1 MQQKFFNATDLRAL
15 GGDWAAL
22 ADAIRERRKTSVFG
36 LGWAEKALVAAHVGA
51 PLLFV
56 AKDEA
61 SAGRLTE
68 RIAEWLPEGRVA
80 YLPPKDDVLIY
91 RKRFQSSALAE
102 RMSVLVRL
110 AEGRLDCC
118 VTSAQSLVQYVP
130 QRERLIASAAS
141 VAVGGECD
149 PVALAEKLTALGYI
163 RCDAAEEKNTF
174 ALHGDILSVFPPDRE
189 RPLRI
194 SFFGDEVESIKT
206 FDPETMSSLAVE
218 NRLDFMPAGDVFATS
233 EEVRGALAAAKKVIA
248 KTDGHARDRLDAIV
262 AELEAETSIGQT
274 FQWLLPWLAMSRFA
288 LFDYLPDGAYV
299 FVADPSGVAAKLEL
313 YLREHRE
320 RVKALAV
327 DGEVLGAHMN
337 CLAAAD
343 EALARLTE
351 RGVTGFIPTRS
362 TNRVYSAERAFSP
375 AFARVEDYS
384 LNVQKLYSDLTNYM
398 HAGYAVALCMGDRA
412 RAQSIAMSLKD
423 NDIPCRVSDDVD
435 LVPGTLTATPIAL
448 SYGFCLPGIKFVAIG
463 MRDIS
468 RSRTV
473 RSAASGTWLFTLP
486 RKGDYVVH
494 EVHGIG
500 RCLGIEKIEFQGI
513 MRDYV
518 VIEYRDGGLLQV
530 PIDQLDRLS
539 RYSGSERV
547 PRLSKLGG
555 KEFEKIKKDVY
566 RSVKKMAID
575 LAALYAERESR
586 KGYRYEPDTD
596 DQKRFEDAFPYE
608 ETPDQLRAVAEIK
621 EDMESGRVMDR
632 LLCGD
637 VGYGK
642 TEVAFRA
649 IFKTVIEAKQAVI
662 LAPTTLLATQH
673 YKTACERFRD
683 FGIDIELL
691 TRFRSP
697 DLVRASLDRVKS
709 GAAHLVIGTH
719 RLLSKDVE
727 FNDLGLI
734 VLDEEQRFGVEH
746 KEKLKVLKP
755 DVNVLTLSATP
766 IPRTLNMAM
775 TGIRDI
781 SVLETPPTSRIP
793 VQTYVTELT
802 DALLRD
808 ALMRELARGGQ
819 AFILYNRVDGIEN
832 FAQKVKTIGPE
843 ARVVVGH
850 GQMEQ
855 RALEE
860 NVGAFYARTVDVLV
874 CTTIIENGIDV
885 PDANTLIVCD
895 ADRLGLAQ
903 LYQLRGRVGRRNR
916 LAYAYFTTPEGKVL
930 TEDASKRLT
939 AIMDFTE
946 FGSGFRIAMRD
957 LEIRGAG
964 TILGREQ
971 HGHIEK
977 VGYDL
982 YCKMLA
988 KSVEE
993 VRSGKTQEEEEPEL
1007 SVKLDAYLDQGY
1019 VGSVDER
1026 LKILKAISALASAE
1040 EAWELVQTLSDAYG
1054 KPPKP
1059 LLNLIDLGLVKNLA
1073 RKARVKRVFVT
1084 DRAAEIVF
1092 RDASGVRNEKTIGAL
1107 ASMSGKCTLV
1117 GDEEPKVVFDCRYD
1131 SNENKFALIAEF
1143 LRKCV

>member
-1 MQQKFFNATDLRAL
+1 ML
-15 GGDWAAL
+15 GGDFAAL
-22 ADAIRERRKTSVFG
+22 ADAVAEGRRTSVFG
-36 LGWAEKALVAAHVGA
+36 LGYSEKALVAAHVGA
-51 PLLFV
+51 PVFFV

-61 SAGRLTE
+61 SALRLTE
-68 RIAEWLPEGRVA
+68 RIAEWRPAGRVA

-91 RKRFQSSALAE
+91 RKRFQSQSLAE
-102 RMSVLVRL
+102 RMSVLARL

-130 QRERLIASAAS
+130 PVDRLVARAAS
-141 VAVGGECD
+141 VATGEDFD
-149 PVALAEKLTALGYI
+149 PLALAEKLAAMGYTRYDTA
-163 RCDAAEEKNTF
+163 DEKNTF

-189 RPLRI
+189 LPLRI
-194 SFFGDEVESIKT
+194 SFFGDTVESIKT
-206 FDPETMSSLAVE
+206 FDPESMTAVGE
-218 NRLDFMPAGDVFATS
+218 EQRVDFIPAGDVFATAD
-233 EEVRGALAAAKKVIA
+233 EIGRALDRAAKAAA
-248 KTDGHARDRLDAIV
+248 KTDGHARERLDAIL
-262 AELEAETSIGQT
+262 AELEGEGAVGQSL
-274 FQWLLPWLAMSRFA
+274 QWLLPWLDTARAS
-288 LFDYLPDGAYV
+288 LFDYLPQDAV
-299 FVADPSGVAAKLEL
+299 IFVDDPSGVAEKADL
-313 YLREHRE
+313 YLREHAE
-320 RVKALAV
+320 RVKALAP
-327 DGEVLGAHMN
+327 DGEVLKEHAA
-337 CLAAAD
+337 CLMSRD
-343 EALARLTE
+343 EAFARLTA
-351 RGVTGFIPTRS
+351 GGITGFLPTRS
-362 TNRVYSAERAFSP
+362 TNSVYSAERAFAP
-375 AFARVEDYS
+375 AFARIEDYS
-384 LNVQKLYSDLTNYM
+384 LNAQKLYSDISNYLT
-398 HAGYAVALCMGDRA
+398 AGYAVVLCMGDPAQA
-412 RAQSIAMSLKD
+412 RSIALSLKD
-423 NDIPCRVSDDVD
+423 CDVPCRIADDVGI
-435 LVPGTLTATPIAL
+435 VPGTLTATPIAL
-448 SYGFCLPGIKFVAIG
+448 SYGFCIPGAKLVAIG
-463 MRDIS
+463 KRDIS
-468 RSRTV
+468 RSRSV
-473 RSAASGTWLFTLP
+473 RGSVGGAWLFTLP

-518 VIEYRDGGLLQV
+518 VIEYRDGGQLQV

-539 RYSGSERV
+539 RYSGSERA

-566 RSVKKMAID
+566 RSVKKLAID

-586 KGYRYEPDTD
+586 KGYRYAPDTE
-596 DQKRFEDAFPYE
+596 DQKRFEDAFPYD
-608 ETPDQLRAVAEIK
+608 ETPDQLRAVREIK
-621 EDMESGRVMDR
+621 QDMEQGKVMDR

-697 DLVRASLDRVKS
+697 DLVRESLDKVKS

-719 RLLSKDVE
+719 RLLSKDVQ
-727 FNDLGLI
+727 FNDLGLV

-819 AFILYNRVDGIEN
+819 AFILYNRVEGISA
-832 FAQKVKTIGPE
+832 FAEKVKSVVPE

-850 GQMEQ
+850 GQMDQREIEQ
-855 RALEE
+855 
-860 NVGAFYARTVDVLV
+860 NVGAFYARTADVLV

-916 LAYAYFTTPEGKVL
+916 LAYAYFTTQEGKVL
-930 TEDASKRLT
+930 SEDASKRLT

-964 TILGREQ
+964 SILGREQ

-982 YCKMLA
+982 YCKILA

-993 VRSGKTQEEEEPEL
+993 IRTGKVEEDREPEIN
-1007 SVKLDAYLDQGY
+1007 VRLDAYLDRQY
-1019 VGSVDER
+1019 VSSVDER
-1026 LKILKAISALASAE
+1026 LKILKAVSALTSAE
-1040 EAWELVQTLSDAYG
+1040 EAWNLVQTLTDAYG
-1054 KPPKP
+1054 KPPKA
-1059 LLNLIDLGLVKNLA
+1059 LINLINIGLVKNLA
-1073 RKARVKRVFVT
+1073 RKAGVKRVFVT
-1084 DRAAEIVF
+1084 DRAADVTF
-1092 RDASGVRNEKTIGAL
+1092 FDAEGVRNAKVIDAL
-1107 ASMSGKCTLV
+1107 SSMSEKCVLSGT
-1117 GDEEPKVVFDCRYD
+1117 DEPKVVFDCRFD
-1131 SNENKFALIAEF
+1131 SNENKFAAVAEF

>member
-1 MQQKFFNATDLRAL
+1 MQKKFFETTCLRAL
-15 GGDWAAL
+15 GGDFAAL
-22 ADAIRERRKTSVFG
+22 ADAVAQRRKISVFG
-36 LGWAEKALVAAHVGA
+36 LGYAEKALIAAHAGA
-51 PLLFV
+51 PLFFV

-61 SAGRLTE
+61 SAGKLTE
-68 RIAEWLPEGRVA
+68 RIAEWLPDGRCA

-91 RKRFQSSALAE
+91 RKRFQSGSLAE

-130 QRERLIASAAS
+130 DKGRLTACAAT
-141 VAVGGECD
+141 VEVGRDVDLIE
-149 PVALAEKLTALGYI
+149 LAGKLTAMGYI
-163 RCDAAEEKNTF
+163 RCDVAEEKNTF

-189 RPLRI
+189 LPLRV
-194 SFFGDEVESIKT
+194 SFFGDTVESIKT
-206 FDPETMSSLAVE
+206 YDPESMSSVSVE
-218 NRLDFMPAGDVFATS
+218 RRLDLMPAGDVFATAD
-233 EEVRGALAAAKKVIA
+233 EAADALAQVKRTIVKAE
-248 KTDGHARDRLDAIV
+248 GRARERLGAIV
-262 AELEAETSIGQT
+262 AELEAESCVGQN
-274 FQWLLPWLAMSRFA
+274 FQWLLPWLDGSRRSV
-288 LFDYLPDGAYV
+288 FDYLPESAVV
-299 FVADPSGVAAKLEL
+299 FVDDPSGVAEKLDL
-313 YLREHRE
+313 YLREHKE
-320 RVKALAV
+320 RVAALAV
-327 DGEVLGAHMN
+327 DGEALGAHMR
-337 CLAAAD
+337 CLASRD

-351 RGVTGFIPTRS
+351 RGVTGFLPTRS
-362 TNRVYSAERAFSP
+362 TNSVYSAERAFAPVFS
-375 AFARVEDYS
+375 RIEDYS
-384 LNVQKLYSDLTNYM
+384 LNVSKLYSDINNYL
-398 HAGYAVALCMGDRA
+398 HSDYTVVLCMGDSARA
-412 RAQSIAMSLKD
+412 RSIALSLKD
-423 NDIPCRVSDDVD
+423 NDIPCRVADDAG
-435 LVPGTLTATPIAL
+435 LAPGTLTATPIAL
-448 SYGFCLPGIKFVAIG
+448 SYGFCLPGIKLAAIG
-463 MRDIS
+463 YRDIS
-468 RSRTV
+468 RARTV
-473 RSAASGTWLFTLP
+473 RASAGGTWLFTLP

-494 EVHGIG
+494 EIHGIG
-500 RCLGIEKIEFQGI
+500 RCLGIEKISFQGI

-539 RYSGSERV
+539 RYSGAERA

-586 KGYRYEPDTD
+586 RGYRYEPDTD
-596 DQKRFEDAFPYE
+596 EQRRFEDAFPYD
-608 ETPDQLRAVAEIK
+608 ETPDQLRAVRDIK
-621 EDMESGRVMDR
+621 EDMEQGKVMDR

-673 YKTACERFRD
+673 YMTATERFKD
-683 FGIDIELL
+683 FGINIELL

-697 DLVRASLDRVKS
+697 ELVKESLERVKRGVS
-709 GAAHLVIGTH
+709 NLIIGTH

-819 AFILYNRVDGIEN
+819 AFILYNRVDGIES
-832 FAQKVKTIGPE
+832 FAQKVKSIVPE

-855 RALEE
+855 RALEQ
-860 NVGAFYARTVDVLV
+860 NVGAFYARTADVLV

-993 VRSGKTQEEEEPEL
+993 VRTGKSREEEEPEL
-1007 SVKLDAYLDQGY
+1007 NVKLDAYLDQSY

-1026 LKILKAISALASAE
+1026 LKILKAVSALGSAE
-1040 EAWELVQTLSDAYG
+1040 EAWELVQTLTDAYG

-1059 LLNLIDLGLVKNLA
+1059 LLNLINLGLVKNLA

-1084 DRAAEIVF
+1084 DRAADVTF
-1092 RDASGVRNEKTIGAL
+1092 RDADGVRNEKTVGAL
-1107 ASMSGKCTLV
+1107 AAMSDKCMLS
-1117 GDEEPKVVFDCRYD
+1117 GGAEPKVMFDCRYE
-1131 SNENKFALIAEF
+1131 SNESKFASVAEF

>member
-1 MQQKFFNATDLRAL
+1 M
-15 GGDWAAL
+15 
-22 ADAIRERRKTSVFG
+22 
-36 LGWAEKALVAAHVGA
+36 
-51 PLLFV
+51 
-56 AKDEA
+56 
-61 SAGRLTE
+61 
-68 RIAEWLPEGRVA
+68 
-80 YLPPKDDVLIY
+80 
-91 RKRFQSSALAE
+91 
-102 RMSVLVRL
+102 
-110 AEGRLDCC
+110 
-118 VTSAQSLVQYVP
+118 
-130 QRERLIASAAS
+130 
-141 VAVGGECD
+141 
-149 PVALAEKLTALGYI
+149 
-163 RCDAAEEKNTF
+163 
-174 ALHGDILSVFPPDRE
+174 
-189 RPLRI
+189 
-194 SFFGDEVESIKT
+194 
-206 FDPETMSSLAVE
+206 
-218 NRLDFMPAGDVFATS
+218 
-233 EEVRGALAAAKKVIA
+233 
-248 KTDGHARDRLDAIV
+248 
-262 AELEAETSIGQT
+262 
-274 FQWLLPWLAMSRFA
+274 
-288 LFDYLPDGAYV
+288 
-299 FVADPSGVAAKLEL
+299 
-313 YLREHRE
+313 
-320 RVKALAV
+320 
-327 DGEVLGAHMN
+327 
-337 CLAAAD
+337 
-343 EALARLTE
+343 
-351 RGVTGFIPTRS
+351 
-362 TNRVYSAERAFSP
+362 
-375 AFARVEDYS
+375 
-384 LNVQKLYSDLTNYM
+384 
-398 HAGYAVALCMGDRA
+398 
-412 RAQSIAMSLKD
+412 
-423 NDIPCRVSDDVD
+423 
-435 LVPGTLTATPIAL
+435 
-448 SYGFCLPGIKFVAIG
+448 
-463 MRDIS
+463 
-468 RSRTV
+468 
-473 RSAASGTWLFTLP
+473 
-486 RKGDYVVH
+486 
-494 EVHGIG
+494 
-500 RCLGIEKIEFQGI
+500 
-513 MRDYV
+513 
-518 VIEYRDGGLLQV
+518 
-530 PIDQLDRLS
+530 
-539 RYSGSERV
+539 
-547 PRLSKLGG
+547 
-555 KEFEKIKKDVY
+555 
-566 RSVKKMAID
+566 
-575 LAALYAERESR
+575 
-586 KGYRYEPDTD
+586 
-596 DQKRFEDAFPYE
+596 
-608 ETPDQLRAVAEIK
+608 
-621 EDMESGRVMDR
+621 
-632 LLCGD
+632 
-637 VGYGK
+637 
-642 TEVAFRA
+642 
-649 IFKTVIEAKQAVI
+649 
-662 LAPTTLLATQH
+662 
-673 YKTACERFRD
+673 
-683 FGIDIELL
+683 
-691 TRFRSP
+691 
-697 DLVRASLDRVKS
+697 KS

-832 FAQKVKTIGPE
+832 FAQKVKTIVPE

-860 NVGAFYARTVDVLV
+860 NVGAFYARTADVLV

-1092 RDASGVRNEKTIGAL
+1092 RDASGVRNEKTMGAL
-1107 ASMSGKCTLV
+1107 ASMTGKCTLV